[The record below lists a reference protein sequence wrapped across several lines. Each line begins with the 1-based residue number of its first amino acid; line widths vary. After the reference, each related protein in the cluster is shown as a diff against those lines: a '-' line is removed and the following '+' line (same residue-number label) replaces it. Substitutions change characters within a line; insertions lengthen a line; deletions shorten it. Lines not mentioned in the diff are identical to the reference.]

1 MCRLRIHLSE
11 EKEST
16 DMRERKMFISA
27 FYPVVSH
34 QRRLDK
40 RTQTV
45 LQECAAIFR
54 LFTADAVSP
63 AGSHTNTVPL
73 SSDLVS
79 STAEVKGN
87 HTGQSYTNTYF
98 LRLFPVL
105 QTYILVL
112 HSFV

>member
-1 MCRLRIHLSE
+1 M
-11 EKEST
+11 
-16 DMRERKMFISA
+16 
-27 FYPVVSH
+27 
-34 QRRLDK
+34 
-40 RTQTV
+40 

-87 HTGQSYTNTYF
+87 HMGLSYTNTLL
-98 LRLFPVL
+98 LR
-105 QTYILVL
+105 TIC
-112 HSFV
+112 

>member
-1 MCRLRIHLSE
+1 M
-11 EKEST
+11 
-16 DMRERKMFISA
+16 
-27 FYPVVSH
+27 
-34 QRRLDK
+34 
-40 RTQTV
+40 

-73 SSDLVS
+73 SADLVS

-105 QTYILVL
+105 KLIFWFCTALYSSLRL
-112 HSFV
+112 P